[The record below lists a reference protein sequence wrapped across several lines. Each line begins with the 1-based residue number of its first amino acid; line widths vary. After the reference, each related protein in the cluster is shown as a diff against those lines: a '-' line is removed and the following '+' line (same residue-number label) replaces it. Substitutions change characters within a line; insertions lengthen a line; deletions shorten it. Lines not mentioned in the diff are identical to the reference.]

1 MNQWRRR
8 CVSKRDRSSVQTPN
22 FKDTTMTAATI
33 EQARPTARLLARAIG
48 IASIGSALATS
59 VIAFVAHAAGVSDDF
74 DPIAPSAFLTL
85 AVIGVG
91 FAALSWFAI
100 ARRTANPRTILTRLV
115 PAVVLISFIPD
126 LLLGVSQSEP
136 GTTWGAV
143 AWLMLM
149 HLAVAAITV
158 PTLARVIPVRDAN

>member
-1 MNQWRRR
+1 
-8 CVSKRDRSSVQTPN
+8 
-22 FKDTTMTAATI
+22 MTAATI
-33 EQARPTARLLARAIG
+33 EQARPTARLLARAMG
-48 IASIGSALATS
+48 IATIGSALATS
-59 VIAFVAHAAGVSDDF
+59 VIALVAHVAGVSDDF
-74 DPIAPSAFLTL
+74 DPIAPSAYLTL

-91 FAALSWFAI
+91 LASLSWFAI

-143 AWLMLM
+143 ASLMLM

-158 PTLARVIPVRDAN
+158 PTLARVIPVRDAIGPARDPH

>member
-1 MNQWRRR
+1 
-8 CVSKRDRSSVQTPN
+8 
-22 FKDTTMTAATI
+22 MTAATI

-74 DPIAPSAFLTL
+74 DPIAPSDYLTL

-91 FAALSWFAI
+91 LASLSWFAI

>member
-1 MNQWRRR
+1 
-8 CVSKRDRSSVQTPN
+8 
-22 FKDTTMTAATI
+22 MTAATI

-59 VIAFVAHAAGVSDDF
+59 VIAFVAQAAGVSDDF
-74 DPIAPSAFLTL
+74 DPIAPSAYLTL

-91 FAALSWFAI
+91 LASLSWFAI

-158 PTLARVIPVRDAN
+158 PTLARVIPVRDAIDPPATRTDE

>member
-1 MNQWRRR
+1 MPDADFQ
-8 CVSKRDRSSVQTPN
+8 DA
-22 FKDTTMTAATI
+22 TMTAATI
-33 EQARPTARLLARAIG
+33 ELARPTARLLARAIG

-59 VIAFVAHAAGVSDDF
+59 AIALVAHAAGVSEDF
-74 DPIAPSAFLTL
+74 DPMAPSAYLAL
-85 AVIGVG
+85 AVIGVSL
-91 FAALSWFAI
+91 ASLSWFAI
-100 ARRTANPRTILTRLV
+100 ARRTENPRAILIRLV

-143 AWLMLM
+143 ASLMLM

-158 PTLARVIPVRDAN
+158 PTLARVMPVRDAN